1 MYNYDYE
8 IATYESDEDYQNHF
22 LQIFNTND
30 IMSDEVTVVLDEIYN
45 LIKDES
51 DWSKLLCLL
60 ANRFFPIPMI
70 TQDLALPIAYSF
82 TFMERT
88 HKCVQEYKKHN
99 TTNLVKELIKKL
111 EE

>member
-8 IATYESDEDYQNHF
+8 ITAYESDEDYQNHF

-45 LIKDES
+45 LIKDDS

-60 ANRFFPIPMI
+60 TTYYIDSNIHGFPLIAIKIYTKLYMNCIWNFNGKATNNR
-70 TQDLALPIAYSF
+70 
-82 TFMERT
+82 
-88 HKCVQEYKKHN
+88 HKHP
-99 TTNLVKELIKKL
+99 
-111 EE
+111 

>member
-30 IMSDEVTVVLDEIYN
+30 IMSDEVTAVLDEIYN
-45 LIKDES
+45 LIKDDS

-60 ANRFFPIPMI
+60 ANRFFPHTNDNPRFSI
-70 TQDLALPIAYSF
+70 TDCF
-82 TFMERT
+82 
-88 HKCVQEYKKHN
+88 
-99 TTNLVKELIKKL
+99 LVYIHGANS
-111 EE
+111 